1 MMYRWLR
8 NSTRRAPLLWRGMG
22 RHYRDIYLETKQSRP
37 LGRRYSNALVML
49 LLLLSLVACG
59 RGVLGTLSLTA
70 SDQSIGLDGGVVGF
84 SLSYEGNRELLIT
97 TTSSEQSVV
106 PDGNIRLLAGEG
118 VARSLE
124 IVPQAA
130 GVTTL
135 TIEAREVDGN
145 AQATVSFVLT
155 VVPAPRLEGDFFNT
169 VITIDQDSRTE
180 RSFSA
185 SDAEGNAIEVRVS
198 SNNPGLIDAA
208 GLRLTQEGTTY
219 SLTIEP
225 RPGQSGEAIISIVAD
240 DGISRR
246 ERSFTLR
253 VSASNTA
260 PRFTSSPVTTASV
273 GSVYRY
279 PISASDA
286 EGDSLTITA
295 QGLPAWLTLSAT
307 TSSNG
312 QATAI
317 LSGTPAAANVGT
329 VSVVLEVS
337 DGRLSDNQSFTITV
351 RASDIDAG
359 RPSISALPASRTI
372 AQGQSTGDIPFVIS
386 YQGDIADLT
395 LRASSSNPLLVPD
408 GAGTN
413 NIRLGGSGVNR
424 ILAITPD
431 PNRSGIADISIIVSD
446 PQGRTAS
453 ATLRLTVE
461 AARRPPTIS
470 TIDDQLIGVDS
481 STPPLPFV
489 VADPDGSVNRLRL
502 SASSSNP
509 ELVPSPLPSS
519 AFGGSGANR
528 SLVVTPSPGRSGVTV
543 ISIVVENDEGASSS
557 SSFTLQVNARPTIG
571 AIADQQVEVGGRIEG
586 LAVDVNDD
594 GDPDALTLRGSSSNT
609 SVLPNANIR
618 FAGAGTRRFISL
630 EPAANVSGI
639 SIVTITVTDALGA
652 SASSSFR
659 FTVLPDRDA
668 PIISGLPDE
677 LALAAG
683 QSSATANFT
692 IRLPDSVDDV
702 SLADLIVS
710 ASTAATS
717 PPSNPRLLE
726 SQVSVSGEA
735 GSRSVSV
742 TPPAGQSGQVQIVVT
757 VRYPDTTRS
766 ASSQSFV
773 LQVAP
778 AENRPPTIGD
788 ISDPAAIDQ
797 RSSTPAIAFS
807 VNDPN
812 LADQNPDPAVREELT
827 VTASSSNPA
836 LTPPNSFQFSQVTG
850 RNTSRSLTITPAEDQ
865 FGEAIITVTV
875 RDRTGASDETSFTL
889 RVSEVRLPPSLGA
902 ISNQALQVGTSSEL
916 SFSFDPGDVALADI
930 EFVVTSSNTEVLPLS
945 AISVSPGNL
954 RLEAGQQTGSSTV
967 TLRAR
972 DRNDPDIVSAP
983 RSFVVTVSEFTPPR
997 FLPIANPAPIGEDEI
1012 IGVPFSVDPGDV
1024 ALADLQVNV
1033 VSVSVEPA
1041 ASSATL
1047 PSANVSASFLTRPN
1061 GQVRIQPVPN
1071 QSAEP
1076 VTATITLRVSDGG
1089 ALSSQ
1094 TSFRVTINPVNEA
1107 PSIAAIDDQAVALG
1121 SSLELNFSV
1130 SDPDPG
1136 DVLSVSASAEP
1147 ALAGLTVEPASG
1159 AAGTRTLRSGSL
1171 NQAGSF
1177 TVTLTVQ
1184 DAQGESGQ
1192 TSFVLEVISPP
1203 SITPEALPAQ
1213 TINEGAA
1220 EENNQSAPIEFTISP
1235 ANLGLEALQAS
1246 SNNPAAVADEA
1257 ASFSFAAVDAA
1268 AGRYSLVV
1276 RPVQQ
1281 VRVGEPETATITVRV
1296 ADPRLEGSTAQAS
1309 LQVTVQGV
1317 NQPPSIAPI
1326 EDATVPVD
1334 GSVEIALSVDDP
1346 DPDDSLTI
1354 TASSSDVSLIPADGL
1369 LVDPVTAVKGTAR
1382 SLTITP
1388 AAGASGTAEVT
1399 VTVDDGSETASQSFT
1414 VTVSPLPVIN
1424 PPLADQVTDK
1434 NQTVDSSI
1442 FSISSSNPPLAELTL
1457 SVSSSNPTLLPEGN
1471 ITVNTLGSDSA
1482 TSGSRSLSLTP
1493 ANNQIGSTTVTV
1505 TLTGGLEPVSD
1516 SFTLTVEDVNLPPT
1530 ISGLPSD
1537 PVEITQDSSSNP
1549 IPFTIGDP
1557 DTALEQL
1564 TVTASSSNPS
1574 LLPDAN
1580 ISLAGSGANR
1590 TVTVTPAAFQTGT
1603 AEVTITVN
1611 DNDTRLGA
1619 GSEQSTS
1626 ASFTLE
1632 VMIVPLAPVAC
1643 NASLAATNENTAVDF
1658 GGAVTATPPISEPC
1672 ASAGAGNFEF
1682 WDPNGDVLGS
1692 TPGTGV
1698 MTIQMDEFSTLGA
1711 RISPGGALGEFRY
1724 DPTVSIRLQQ
1734 LTENEAITDTFTYTV
1749 TDSRGLLSNRATI
1762 SVRVE
1767 GRPTERSGIP
1777 TDPPTGLRRPTDIQA
1792 VNSPSGGAA
1801 FLYIADRTANSVF
1814 VVDMRAGPSR
1824 PKVAVPLAGLE
1835 SPVPGGLRNPEGV
1848 AVRVFGNI
1856 PSSGD
1861 TPRPGNAVEHE
1872 VFIADTGNHRIIRIN
1887 RFGDTESFVGPSGAT
1902 GDSGAGF
1909 GDFAGNSARFNRPAG
1924 MVIVDNTLYVA
1935 DSGNHRI
1942 RRVNLVTRAVSTFAG
1957 SGTVGRLDGSSS
1969 EARFSFPQDL
1979 IADAEGNIYVVEKG
1993 DGAGYRGGIRRISR
2007 DGNVSTVSLPPEILP
2022 NNFLEPTGI
2031 TIDAIG
2037 TLYVSYAA
2045 SDRILLL
2052 RVDASGN
2059 LIEAQQVRGVPQNPP
2074 GTWTTT
2080 SWLAQPEGIAVD
2092 GQGVLYVVN
2101 AGKPNA
2107 AINNEEKL
2115 IRIAQ

>member
-1 MMYRWLR
+1 
-8 NSTRRAPLLWRGMG
+8 MG
-22 RHYRDIYLETKQSRP
+22 RHYRDTSYQQSRP
-37 LGRRYSNALVML
+37 PRQQGKRYGSALAML

-70 SDQSIGLDGGVVGF
+70 TDQTVSLDGGLVGF
-84 SLSYEGNRELLIT
+84 SLNYEGNRELLIT

-124 IVPQAA
+124 LLPQAA

-145 AQATVSFVLT
+145 AQATVSLQLT
-155 VVPAPRLEGDFFNT
+155 VVPAPLLEGDFFAT
-169 VITIDQDSRTE
+169 IITIDQDSRTE

-185 SDAEGNAIEVRVS
+185 SDAQGNPVEVRVS
-198 SNNPGLIDAA
+198 SNNPGLIDAS
-208 GLRLTQEGTTY
+208 GLQLVREGTTY
-219 SLTIEP
+219 TLAIQP

-240 DGISRR
+240 DGVSRS

-279 PISASDA
+279 AISASDA

-295 QGLPAWLTLSAT
+295 EGLPGWLTLSPT
-307 TSSNG
+307 NSSNG
-312 QATAI
+312 QATAT
-317 LSGTPAAANVGT
+317 LSGTPAAADVGT

-337 DGRLSDNQSFTITV
+337 DGRLSDSQSFTITV

-395 LRASSSNPLLVPD
+395 LRVSSSNPLLVPD
-408 GAGTN
+408 GPGTD

-446 PQGRTAS
+446 PQGRSAS

-470 TIDDQLIGVDS
+470 AIDDQLIGVDS

-489 VADPDGSVNRLRL
+489 VSDPDGSVNRLRL

-528 SLVVTPSPGRSGVTV
+528 SLVVTPTPGRSGVTV

-571 AIADQQVEVGGRIEG
+571 AIADQQVEVGGAIEG
-586 LAVDVNDD
+586 LAVDVDDD
-594 GDPDALTLRGSSSNT
+594 GDPNELTLSASSSNT

-630 EPAANVSGI
+630 TPAANVSGV
-639 SIVTITVTDALGA
+639 SIVTVTVTDPLGA

-683 QSSATANFT
+683 QSSATADFS
-692 IRLPDSVDDV
+692 ISLPDSVDDV
-702 SLADLIVS
+702 SLEDLIVS

-717 PPSNPRLLE
+717 PASNPRLLQ

-735 GSRSVSV
+735 GNRSVSV
-742 TPPAGQSGQVQIVVT
+742 TPPPGQSGQVQIVVT

-773 LQVAP
+773 LQVP
-778 AENRPPTIGD
+778 PGENRPPSISA
-788 ISDPAAIDQ
+788 ISDPAPIDQ
-797 RSSTPAIAFS
+797 RSSTPAITFS
-807 VNDPN
+807 LSDPD
-812 LADQNPDPAVREELT
+812 LVDENPDPAVREALT
-827 VTASSSNPA
+827 VSASSSNPA
-836 LTPPNSFQFSQVTG
+836 LTPPESFQFSQVTG
-850 RNTSRSLTITPAEDQ
+850 RNTARSLTITPAEDQ

-875 RDRTGASDETSFTL
+875 RDRAGASDETSFTL
-889 RVSEVRLPPSLGA
+889 RVNEVRLPPSIGA
-902 ISNQALQVGTSSEL
+902 ISNQALQVGSSSTI
-916 SFSFDPGDVALADI
+916 SFGFDPGDVAPADV
-930 EFVVTSSNTEVLPLS
+930 EFVVTSSNSEVLPLS
-945 AISVSPGNL
+945 AITVSPGSL
-954 RLEAGQQTGSSTV
+954 RLDAGQQIGSSTV

-972 DRNDPDIVSAP
+972 DRNAPEIVSAP
-983 RSFVVTVSEFTPPR
+983 RSFVVTISEFTPPR
-997 FLPIANPAPIGEDEI
+997 FVPIANPAPIGEDEI
-1012 IGVPFSVDPGDV
+1012 IGVPFRVDPGDV

-1041 ASSATL
+1041 DGSATL
-1047 PSANVSASFLTRPN
+1047 PSANVSASFLTRPD

-1071 QSAEP
+1071 QSAVP
-1076 VTATITLRVSDGG
+1076 VRATITLRVSDGG
-1089 ALSSQ
+1089 TLSSQ
-1094 TSFRVTINPVNEA
+1094 TSFSITINPVNEP
-1107 PSIAAIDDQAVALG
+1107 PSIAAIDNQAVALG
-1121 SSLELNFSV
+1121 SSLNLSVSV

-1136 DVLSVSASAEP
+1136 DVLTLSASAEP
-1147 ALAGLTVEPASG
+1147 ALAGLAVEPASG
-1159 AAGTRTLRSGSL
+1159 AAGTRSLVSAPL

-1184 DAQGESGQ
+1184 DAQGESAQ
-1192 TSFVLEVISPP
+1192 TSFVLEVIAPP
-1203 SITPEALPAQ
+1203 SINPETLPAQ

-1220 EENNQSAPIEFTISP
+1220 EENNQTTPIEFTISP
-1235 ANLGLEALQAS
+1235 TNLGLEALSARS
-1246 SNNPAAVADEA
+1246 SNPAAVADEA
-1257 ASFSFAAVDAA
+1257 ASFTFAAVDAA

-1281 VRVGEPETATITVRV
+1281 VRVSQPETATITVQV
-1296 ADPRLEGSTAQAS
+1296 ADPRLEGTAAQAS
-1309 LQVTVQGV
+1309 LELTVQGV
-1317 NQPPSIAPI
+1317 NQPPSIAAI
-1326 EDATVPVD
+1326 EDVVVPVD
-1334 GSVEIALSVDDP
+1334 GSLSLELSVDDP
-1346 DPDDSLTI
+1346 DPDDMLTI
-1354 TASSSDVSLIPADGL
+1354 TATSSDVGVIPNDGL
-1369 LVDPVTAVKGTAR
+1369 VVDPVSAVKGTAR
-1382 SLTITP
+1382 RLTISP
-1388 AAGASGTAEVT
+1388 AAGASGTAQIT
-1399 VTVDDGSETASQSFT
+1399 VTVDDGSATASQTFT

-1424 PPLADQVTDK
+1424 PPLEDRVTDK
-1434 NQTVDSSI
+1434 NQSVDSSV
-1442 FSISSSNPPLAELTL
+1442 FSVSSSNPPLAELTL
-1457 SVSSSNPTLLPEGN
+1457 SVSSSNPTLLPEAN
-1471 ITVNTLGSDSA
+1471 ITVNTLGTDSA
-1482 TSGSRSLSLTP
+1482 TSGSRSLSMTP
-1493 ANNQIGSTTVTV
+1493 ANNQVGSTTVTV
-1505 TLTGGLEPVSD
+1505 TVTGGLEPVSD

-1537 PVEITQDSSSNP
+1537 PVEISQDSSSNP

-1564 TVTASSSNPS
+1564 TVTASSDNLALVPE
-1574 LLPDAN
+1574 AN

-1603 AEVTITVN
+1603 ATITITVN
-1611 DNDTRLGA
+1611 DNDNRLGA
-1619 GSEQSTS
+1619 GTEQSTS
-1626 ASFTLE
+1626 SSFTLE
-1632 VMIVPLAPVAC
+1632 VTIVPLAPVAC
-1643 NASLAATNENTAVDF
+1643 NAALAATNENTAVTF

-1682 WDPNGDVLGS
+1682 WDPNGDVLGN
-1692 TPGTGV
+1692 TPGAGV

-1711 RISPGGALGEFRY
+1711 RISPGGALGEFLY

-1734 LTENEAITDTFTYTV
+1734 LTDNESVTDTFTYTV

-1792 VNSPSGGAA
+1792 INSPSGGAA
-1801 FLYIADRTANSVF
+1801 FLYIADRTANQAF

-1824 PKVAVPLAGLE
+1824 PKVAIPLAGVE
-1835 SPVPGGLRNPEGV
+1835 SPVPGGLRNPEGI

-1861 TPRPGNAVEHE
+1861 TPRPGNDVTHE
-1872 VFIADTGNHRIIRIN
+1872 VFIADTGNHRIIRVS

-1902 GDSGAGF
+1902 QESGF

-1924 MVIVDNTLYVA
+1924 MVIVGDFLYIA

-1942 RRVNLVTRAVSTFAG
+1942 RRVNLSSRAVSTFAG
-1957 SGTVGRLDGSSS
+1957 SGTEGRLDGASS

-1979 IADAEGNIYVVEKG
+1979 VADAEGNIYVVEKG
-1993 DGAGYRGGIRRISR
+1993 NGADYLGGVRRISR
-2007 DGNVSTVSLPPEILP
+2007 DGNVSTVSLPASILP
-2022 NNFLEPTGI
+2022 NNFQKPTGI

-2045 SDRILLL
+2045 SNRILLL
-2052 RVDASGN
+2052 RVNANGN
-2059 LIEAQQVRGVPQNPP
+2059 LIEALEVRGVPQNPP

-2080 SWLAQPEGIAVD
+2080 SWLAEPEGIAVD